1 MGRAPEKLNA
11 GSVIG
16 GEMSFRKMKTGPGS
30 CTALVPRRLVAA
42 AMLAGLCALAQ
53 ANTTAYPA
61 GLLLAQND
69 ISLMP
74 GAPVETESVPAYDI
88 VTQPQGQAPGLQGS
102 DPVRVGI
109 LLPLRSESLR
119 TAAAMVRDGFI
130 AAYEKSRD
138 TGLSLTV
145 IETGD
150 AAQDVLDA
158 YASMLP
164 DVDIMVGPLSRSG
177 TAAIATRGTIDKPT
191 IALTPADAAGP
202 GTGTVPQLL
211 SMGLSLEDDAR
222 QAAEW
227 AVTEQPGE
235 MALVVSTSTAWQRR
249 AARAFQA
256 AWQRRG
262 LAAELFELSAAGGN
276 LSASALAQLQE
287 RLRSSRPGLVFAA
300 LDAAQARQLRESI
313 GADLP
318 MYGTSQLNPY
328 TPQGWAGV
336 DARADMNGVRFID
349 LPWLLRPDSAASAG
363 YARPAAAPEQARS
376 ADMERLYA
384 LGVDAYQVARGVAA
398 QRGVFDVNGATGRL
412 KVSIGA
418 GPARFERTAS
428 PAVYRDGIAAPM
440 SGAP

>member
-1 MGRAPEKLNA
+1 
-11 GSVIG
+11 
-16 GEMSFRKMKTGPGS
+16 MSFRKMKTGPGS
-30 CTALVPRRLVAA
+30 CAACVPHRLIVAA
-42 AMLAGLCALAQ
+42 VLAGLCALAQ
-53 ANTTAYPA
+53 ANTTGYPA
-61 GLLLAQND
+61 GGLMLAQND

-74 GAPVETESVPAYDI
+74 GGPVETESVPTPDI
-88 VTQPQGQAPGLQGS
+88 TAQPQVQAPGAAGA
-102 DPVRVGI
+102 VRIGL
-109 LLPLRSESLR
+109 LLPLRSDSLR
-119 TAAAMVRDGFI
+119 TAAAMVRDGFV
-130 AAYEKSRD
+130 AAYEKTRD
-138 TGLSLTV
+138 PGVSLTV

-158 YASMLP
+158 YAGTLP

-177 TAAIATRGTIDKPT
+177 AAAIAKRGAIDKPT
-191 IALTPADAAGP
+191 IALTPADAVGDNAGAM
-202 GTGTVPQLL
+202 PQWL

-222 QAAEW
+222 QAADW
-227 AVTEQPGE
+227 AASEQPGE
-235 MALVVSTSTAWQRR
+235 TALIVSTSTTWQRR

-262 LAAELFELSAAGGN
+262 LPAEMFELSAAGGN

-287 RLRSSRPGLVFAA
+287 RMRSARPGLVFAA
-300 LDAAQARQLRESI
+300 LDAAQAGQLRESI

-363 YARPAAAPEQARS
+363 YARPAAGPEQARS

-398 QRGVFDVNGATGRL
+398 QRGVFDVDGATGRL
-412 KVSIGA
+412 KVSVGA

-428 PAVYRDGIAAPM
+428 PAIYQDGIPAPM
-440 SGAP
+440 PGPP

>member
-1 MGRAPEKLNA
+1 
-11 GSVIG
+11 
-16 GEMSFRKMKTGPGS
+16 MSFRKMKTGPGS
-30 CTALVPRRLVAA
+30 WAAFAPRRLVVA

-53 ANTTAYPA
+53 ANTTAAPA
-61 GLLLAQND
+61 GGLLLAQND

-74 GAPVETESVPAYDI
+74 GGPVETESVPMPEIA
-88 VTQPQGQAPGLQGS
+88 TQPQEQAPGSATSGA
-102 DPVRVGI
+102 VRIGL

-119 TAAAMVRDGFI
+119 TAAAMVRDGFV
-130 AAYEKSRD
+130 AAYEKARD
-138 TGLSLTV
+138 PGVSLTV

-158 YASMLP
+158 YAGMLP

-177 TAAIATRGTIDKPT
+177 AAAIARRGAIDKPT
-191 IALTPADAAGP
+191 IALTPSDAVGESARA
-202 GTGTVPQLL
+202 VPQLL

-222 QAAEW
+222 QAAGW
-227 AVTEQPGE
+227 AAAEQPGE
-235 MALVVSTSTAWQRR
+235 AALVVSTATAWQRR
-249 AARAFQA
+249 AAHAFLA

-262 LAAELFELSAAGGN
+262 LPAEMFELSAAGGN

-287 RLRSSRPGLVFAA
+287 RLRGNRPGLVFVA

-313 GADLP
+313 GVDLP

-336 DARADMNGVRFID
+336 DAHADMNGVRFID
-349 LPWLLRPDSAASAG
+349 LPWLLRSDSAAAAG
-363 YARPAAAPEQARS
+363 YAPPAGGPEPVRS

-398 QRGVFDVNGATGRL
+398 QRGAFDVDGATGRL
-412 KVSIGA
+412 KVNLGA
-418 GPARFERTAS
+418 GPARFERSAS
-428 PAVYRDGIAAPM
+428 PAVYQDGVPVPLP
-440 SGAP
+440 GAP

>member
-1 MGRAPEKLNA
+1 
-11 GSVIG
+11 
-16 GEMSFRKMKTGPGS
+16 MSFRKMRTGPGS
-30 CTALVPRRLVAA
+30 CAAWMPRKLVMAA
-42 AMLAGLCALAQ
+42 VLAGLCALAQ
-53 ANTTAYPA
+53 ANTTSYPA
-61 GLLLAQND
+61 GGLMLAQND

-74 GAPVETESVPAYDI
+74 GGPVETESVPMPD
-88 VTQPQGQAPGLQGS
+88 VTAQDQARAQGPVAAGTVRIGL
-102 DPVRVGI
+102 
-109 LLPLRSESLR
+109 LLPLRSDSLR
-119 TAAAMVRDGFI
+119 TAAAMVRDGFV
-130 AAYEKSRD
+130 AAYEKNRD
-138 TGLSLTV
+138 PGVSLTV

-158 YASMLP
+158 YAGTLP

-177 TAAIATRGTIDKPT
+177 AAAIARRGAVDKPT
-191 IALTPADAAGP
+191 IALTPADAVGDNAGAM
-202 GTGTVPQLL
+202 PQWL

-227 AVTEQPGE
+227 AATEQPGE
-235 MALVVSTSTAWQRR
+235 TALIVSTSTTWQRR

-262 LAAELFELSAAGGN
+262 LPAEMFELSAAGGN

-287 RLRSSRPGLVFAA
+287 RMRSARPGLVFAA
-300 LDAAQARQLRESI
+300 LDAAQGRQLRESI
-313 GADLP
+313 GTDLP

-412 KVSIGA
+412 KINVGT

-428 PAVYRDGIAAPM
+428 PAIYQDGIPAPVP
-440 SGAP
+440 GAP

>member
-1 MGRAPEKLNA
+1 
-11 GSVIG
+11 
-16 GEMSFRKMKTGPGS
+16 MSFRKMKTGPGS
-30 CTALVPRRLVAA
+30 CAALVPRRLVVA

-53 ANTTAYPA
+53 ANTTAAPAA
-61 GLLLAQND
+61 GLMLAQND

-74 GAPVETESVPAYDI
+74 GGPVETESVPMPEI
-88 VTQPQGQAPGLQGS
+88 TSEPREQAPGAFASGA
-102 DPVRVGI
+102 VRIGL

-119 TAAAMVRDGFI
+119 TAAAMVRDGFV
-130 AAYEKSRD
+130 AAYEKARD
-138 TGLSLTV
+138 PGVNLTV

-158 YASMLP
+158 YTGTLP

-177 TAAIATRGTIDKPT
+177 AAAIAQRGVVDKPT
-191 IALTPADAAGP
+191 IALTPSDAVGANARAM
-202 GTGTVPQLL
+202 PQLL
-211 SMGLSLEDDAR
+211 LMGLSLEDDAR
-222 QAAEW
+222 QAADW
-227 AVTEQPGE
+227 AATDQPGE
-235 MALVVSTSTAWQRR
+235 TALVVSTSTAWQRR

-262 LAAELFELSAAGGN
+262 LPAEMFELSAAGGN

-287 RLRSSRPGLVFAA
+287 RLRGSRPGLVFVA
-300 LDAAQARQLRESI
+300 LDAAQGRQLRESI

-328 TPQGWAGV
+328 TPQGWASV

-349 LPWLLRPDSAASAG
+349 LPWLLRADSAASAG
-363 YARPAAAPEQARS
+363 YARPAASPEPVRS

-384 LGVDAYQVARGVAA
+384 LGIDAYQVARGVAA

-412 KVSIGA
+412 KVNIGA
-418 GPARFERTAS
+418 GPARFERSAS
-428 PAVYRDGIAAPM
+428 PAVYQDGVPAPLP
-440 SGAP
+440 GAP

>member
-1 MGRAPEKLNA
+1 
-11 GSVIG
+11 
-16 GEMSFRKMKTGPGS
+16 MSFRKMKSGPGT
-30 CTALVPRRLVAA
+30 CAAFAPHRLVMAA
-42 AMLAGLCALAQ
+42 VLAGLCALAQ

-61 GLLLAQND
+61 EGLLLAQND

-74 GAPVETESVPAYDI
+74 GGPVETESVPAPDI
-88 VTQPQGQAPGLQGS
+88 ATQPQDQVAGPSASGAVRIGL
-102 DPVRVGI
+102 

-119 TAAAMVRDGFI
+119 TAAAMVRDGFV

-138 TGLSLTV
+138 PGVSLTV
-145 IETGD
+145 VETGD

-158 YASMLP
+158 YTGMLP

-177 TAAIATRGTIDKPT
+177 AAAIAKRGAINKPT
-191 IALTPADAAGP
+191 IALTPADAVGDNGAM
-202 GTGTVPQLL
+202 PQLL
-211 SMGLSLEDDAR
+211 PMGLSLEDDAR
-222 QAAEW
+222 QAADW
-227 AVTEQPGE
+227 AATDQPGE
-235 MALVVSTSTAWQRR
+235 TALVVSTATTWQRR

-262 LAAELFELSAAGGN
+262 LRAELFELSAAGGN

-287 RLRSSRPGLVFAA
+287 RLRGSRPGLVFAA

-318 MYGTSQLNPY
+318 MYGTSQLNPF
-328 TPQGWAGV
+328 TSQAWAGV
-336 DARADMNGVRFID
+336 DARNDMNGVRFID

-363 YARPAAAPEQARS
+363 YARPAGATEQSRS

-384 LGVDAYQVARGVAA
+384 LGIDAYAVARGVAA
-398 QRGVFDVNGATGRL
+398 QRGVFDVDGATGRL

-418 GPARFERTAS
+418 GPARFERSAS
-428 PAVYRDGIAAPM
+428 PAVYQDGIAAPM
-440 SGAP
+440 PGTP